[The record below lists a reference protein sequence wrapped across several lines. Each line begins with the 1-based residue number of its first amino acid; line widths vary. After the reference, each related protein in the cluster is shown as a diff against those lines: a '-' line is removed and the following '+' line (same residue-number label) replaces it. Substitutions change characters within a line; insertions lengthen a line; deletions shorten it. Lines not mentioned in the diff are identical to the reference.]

1 MNKFYSQGFTAKE
14 SFLSYMREIGR
25 DGHRVY
31 SDIEETIAEVYLSKI
46 ADLRDAMKPYDQRY
60 SSVLLCISDIWQAQ

>member
-1 MNKFYSQGFTAKE
+1 
-14 SFLSYMREIGR
+14 MREIGR

-60 SSVLLCISDIWQAQ
+60 SSVLLCISDIWQAQLCTAQQNSDIDIHSL